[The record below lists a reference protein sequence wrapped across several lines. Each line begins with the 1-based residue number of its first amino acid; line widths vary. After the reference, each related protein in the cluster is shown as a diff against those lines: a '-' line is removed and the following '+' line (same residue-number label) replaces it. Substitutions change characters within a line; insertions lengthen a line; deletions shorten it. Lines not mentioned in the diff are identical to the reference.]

1 LKHLQVATYKIT
13 SGTFAEVADKAKEGM
28 LPRFEQQPGFIRYG
42 LADVGNSTCLSI
54 SLWETREQADK
65 ATPVAADWMREN
77 LKDRME
83 FKTDLVGDLAFF
95 KGVKEAVAV

>member
-1 LKHLQVATYKIT
+1 
-13 SGTFAEVADKAKEGM
+13 
-28 LPRFEQQPGFIRYG
+28 
-42 LADVGNSTCLSI
+42 
-54 SLWETREQADK
+54 
-65 ATPVAADWMREN
+65 VAADWMREN